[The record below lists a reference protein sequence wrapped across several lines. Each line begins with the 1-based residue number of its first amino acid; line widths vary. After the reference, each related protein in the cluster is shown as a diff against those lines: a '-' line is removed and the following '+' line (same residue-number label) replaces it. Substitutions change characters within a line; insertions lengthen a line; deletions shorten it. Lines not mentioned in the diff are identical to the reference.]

1 MTKTKIIKEVVGKD
15 GRTEI
20 VEDEELD
27 EAMFGPDLANI
38 SRLSNSSSSREKQNG
53 SAVEARSVPIYQ
65 LGPPVVS
72 STFERGATTTGGRM
86 SFSSCSGKEERRE
99 ERREERVEE
108 RREERVEEREMAG
121 ERCVELHY
129 DERQDRQEDHRHQ
142 EEDSEAAWEG
152 EEKDEIPARREES
165 SGEGGGL
172 QRGIPLQNLNLIPME
187 NGNDIQDAEEDH
199 EVSDLIEEALSAE
212 IDVDQ
217 EILETEPEKGVV
229 VVVGAGARVGL
240 MAEGLKARGR
250 SALACPVDAPGLQ
263 QYRWLL
269 N

>member
-72 STFERGATTTGGRM
+72 STFERGATTAGRM

-99 ERREERVEE
+99 ERVEE
-108 RREERVEEREMAG
+108 RHMEERRAG
-121 ERCVELHY
+121 ERRVELHY
-129 DERQDRQEDHRHQ
+129 DEREDRMEDQQHQ
-142 EEDSEAAWEG
+142 EVDSEAWEG
-152 EEKDEIPARREES
+152 EEKEEIPARREES

-187 NGNDIQDAEEDH
+187 NGNHNEDAEEDH

-229 VVVGAGARVGL
+229 VVLGAGARVGV
-240 MAEGLKARGR
+240 MAEGLEARGR
-250 SALACPVDAPGLQ
+250 SAVACAVDSPGLQ
-263 QYRWLL
+263 QYRWLF

>member
-72 STFERGATTTGGRM
+72 STFERGATTAGRM

-108 RREERVEEREMAG
+108 RHMEERRADER
-121 ERCVELHY
+121 RVELHY
-129 DERQDRQEDHRHQ
+129 DEREDRMEDQQHQ
-142 EEDSEAAWEG
+142 EVDSEAAWEG
-152 EEKDEIPARREES
+152 EEREEIPARREES

-187 NGNDIQDAEEDH
+187 NGNHNEDAEEDH

-229 VVVGAGARVGL
+229 VVLGAGARVGV
-240 MAEGLKARGR
+240 MAEGLEARGR
-250 SALACPVDAPGLQ
+250 SAVACAVDSPGLQ
-263 QYRWLL
+263 QYRWLF

>member
-72 STFERGATTTGGRM
+72 STFERGATTAGRM

-108 RREERVEEREMAG
+108 RHIEERRAG
-121 ERCVELHY
+121 ERHVELHY
-129 DERQDRQEDHRHQ
+129 DEREDRLEDQQHQ
-142 EEDSEAAWEG
+142 EADSEAAWEG
-152 EEKDEIPARREES
+152 EEKDEIPARREDS

-187 NGNDIQDAEEDH
+187 NGNDNEDAEEDH

-229 VVVGAGARVGL
+229 VVLGAGARVGV
-240 MAEGLKARGR
+240 MAEGLEARGR
-250 SALACPVDAPGLQ
+250 SAVACAVDSPVLQ
-263 QYRWLL
+263 QYR
-269 N
+269 

>member
-27 EAMFGPDLANI
+27 EAMFGPDLANV
-38 SRLSNSSSSREKQNG
+38 SRMSNYSSSRERQNG
-53 SAVEARSVPIYQ
+53 SVEARSVPIYQ

-72 STFERGATTTGGRM
+72 STFERGATTAGRM
-86 SFSSCSGKEERRE
+86 SFGSCSGKEERRE
-99 ERREERVEE
+99 EQVEE
-108 RREERVEEREMAG
+108 RHIEERRAG
-121 ERCVELHY
+121 ERHVELQY
-129 DERQDRQEDHRHQ
+129 DEREDRLEDQQHQ
-142 EEDSEAAWEG
+142 EADSKAAWEG
-152 EEKDEIPARREES
+152 EEKDEIPARREDS

-187 NGNDIQDAEEDH
+187 NGNDNEDTEEDH
-199 EVSDLIEEALSAE
+199 EVSDLIDEALSAE

-229 VVVGAGARVGL
+229 VVLGAGATVGV
-240 MAEGLKARGR
+240 MAKGLEARGR
-250 SALACPVDAPGLQ
+250 TAVACAVDSPGLQ
-263 QYRWLL
+263 QYRWLF

>member
-53 SAVEARSVPIYQ
+53 SVEARSVPIYQ

-72 STFERGATTTGGRM
+72 STFERGATTAGRM

-99 ERREERVEE
+99 ERVEE
-108 RREERVEEREMAG
+108 RHMEERRAG
-121 ERCVELHY
+121 ERRVELHY
-129 DERQDRQEDHRHQ
+129 DEREDRMEDQQHQ
-142 EEDSEAAWEG
+142 EVDSEAAWEG
-152 EEKDEIPARREES
+152 EEREEIPARREES

-187 NGNDIQDAEEDH
+187 NGNHNEDAEEDH

-229 VVVGAGARVGL
+229 VVLGAGARVGL
-240 MAEGLKARGR
+240 MAEGLEARGR
-250 SALACPVDAPGLQ
+250 SAVACAVDSPGLQ
-263 QYRWLL
+263 QYRWLF

>member
-72 STFERGATTTGGRM
+72 STFERGATTAGRM

-99 ERREERVEE
+99 ERVEE
-108 RREERVEEREMAG
+108 RHMEERRAG
-121 ERCVELHY
+121 ERRVELHY
-129 DERQDRQEDHRHQ
+129 DEREDRLEDQQHQ
-142 EEDSEAAWEG
+142 EVDSEAWEG
-152 EEKDEIPARREES
+152 EEKEEIPARREES

-187 NGNDIQDAEEDH
+187 NGNHNEDAEEDH

-229 VVVGAGARVGL
+229 VVLGAGARVGV
-240 MAEGLKARGR
+240 MAEGLEARGR
-250 SALACPVDAPGLQ
+250 SAVACAVDSPGLQ
-263 QYRWLL
+263 QYRWLF

>member
-72 STFERGATTTGGRM
+72 STFERGATTAGRM

-108 RREERVEEREMAG
+108 RHIEERRAG
-121 ERCVELHY
+121 ERHVELHY
-129 DERQDRQEDHRHQ
+129 DEREDRLEDQQHQ
-142 EEDSEAAWEG
+142 EADSEAAWEG
-152 EEKDEIPARREES
+152 EEKDEIPARREDS

-187 NGNDIQDAEEDH
+187 NGNDNEDAEEDH

-229 VVVGAGARVGL
+229 VVLGAGARVGV
-240 MAEGLKARGR
+240 MAEGLEARGR
-250 SALACPVDAPGLQ
+250 SAVACAVDSPGLQ
-263 QYRWLL
+263 QYRWLF

>member
-38 SRLSNSSSSREKQNG
+38 SRLSNSSSNREKQNG

-72 STFERGATTTGGRM
+72 STFERGATTAGRM

-108 RREERVEEREMAG
+108 RHMEERRADER
-121 ERCVELHY
+121 RVELHY
-129 DERQDRQEDHRHQ
+129 DEREDRLEDQQHQ
-142 EEDSEAAWEG
+142 EVDSEAWEG
-152 EEKDEIPARREES
+152 EEKEEIPARREES

-187 NGNDIQDAEEDH
+187 NGNHNEDAEEDH

-229 VVVGAGARVGL
+229 VVLGAGARVGV
-240 MAEGLKARGR
+240 MAEGLEARGR
-250 SALACPVDAPGLQ
+250 SAVACAVDSPGLQ
-263 QYRWLL
+263 QYRWLF

>member
-38 SRLSNSSSSREKQNG
+38 SRLSNSSSSQKQNG
-53 SAVEARSVPIYQ
+53 SVEARSVPIYQ
-65 LGPPVVS
+65 LGPPIVS
-72 STFERGATTTGGRM
+72 STFERGATTTGRM
-86 SFSSCSGKEERRE
+86 SFSSCSGMEERKEERRE
-99 ERREERVEE
+99 ESREERKEE
-108 RREERVEEREMAG
+108 RKEERQMSG
-121 ERCVELHY
+121 ERHVELHY
-129 DERQDRQEDHRHQ
+129 DDREDKLEDHRYQ
-142 EEDSEAAWEG
+142 EVDSEAGWEG

-187 NGNDIQDAEEDH
+187 NGNHDEDAEEDH

-229 VVVGAGARVGL
+229 VVLGAGARVGL
-240 MAEGLKARGR
+240 MADGLEARGR
-250 SALACPVDAPGLQ
+250 SAVACAVDAPGLQ

>member
-72 STFERGATTTGGRM
+72 STFERGATTAGRM

-99 ERREERVEE
+99 ERVEE
-108 RREERVEEREMAG
+108 RHMEERRADER
-121 ERCVELHY
+121 RVELHY
-129 DERQDRQEDHRHQ
+129 DEREDRMEDQQHQ
-142 EEDSEAAWEG
+142 EVDSEAAWEG
-152 EEKDEIPARREES
+152 EEREEIPARREES

-187 NGNDIQDAEEDH
+187 NGNHNEDAEEDH

-229 VVVGAGARVGL
+229 VVLGAGARVGV
-240 MAEGLKARGR
+240 MAEGLEARGR
-250 SALACPVDAPGLQ
+250 SAVACAVDSPGLQ
-263 QYRWLL
+263 QYRWLF